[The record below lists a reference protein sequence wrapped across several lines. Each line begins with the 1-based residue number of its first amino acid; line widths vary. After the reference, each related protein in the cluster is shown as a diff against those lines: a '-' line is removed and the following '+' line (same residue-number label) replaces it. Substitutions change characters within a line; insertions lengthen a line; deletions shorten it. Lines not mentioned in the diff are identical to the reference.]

1 MFYVASESEFS
12 GKCPR
17 CSSACVSYGSVLL
30 STGKT
35 RKLAASLCVCGKCG
49 LVFYEKS
56 KT

>member
-1 MFYVASESEFS
+1 VFYVASELEFS

-17 CSSACVSYGSVLL
+17 CSSTGVSYGSVLL
-30 STGKT
+30 GIGKT
-35 RKLAASLCVCGKCG
+35 RRIAATLYVCGRCE